1 MIELVNNQ
9 KVDIKKLEILE
20 YDELAEICA
29 KNKFRCVNCAA
40 IPYETDEDNKVKKI
54 RVFYV
59 VSNNLFYFL
68 SSSVLDLSLKYNAIS
83 SKLASWVNFER
94 ELYENYNV
102 KFVNHPFLKPIR
114 FAHNRA
120 IDMEL
125 QDYPFFKINGEG
137 IHEVGVGP
145 VHAGVIEPGH
155 FRFMCRG
162 EKIDHLEIQ
171 LGYQHRGITELL
183 KNKSIWQL
191 KTLIESIAGDSTVI
205 NGTLYA
211 SSVES
216 LAQIRIPERAAA
228 IRVIGIELE
237 RAALHFSTL
246 SGIAND
252 VAYLTG
258 AAFAGAT
265 RTYVIN
271 SLQSICGNRFGHA
284 LIGIGGVNFDI
295 DEKLRDELIATLTM
309 VKNRAI
315 TLEENMLNSPSVL
328 TRLENTGVITNE
340 TARKTGFTGVTAKA
354 AGLNIDCRRLANNV
368 FYNKYCD
375 ELFEHYPK
383 NGDVLSRA
391 RQRFVEIKYSLD
403 MVLDILKNLPSGAI
417 KAEFD
422 LSQIQIPAD
431 TLIFSFGEGPRGE
444 NSHLLITD
452 NQGEKAASYIP
463 RDPSFVNWLALAL
476 SVRGNQISDF
486 PICNKSF
493 DLSYCGSDL

>member
-1 MIELVNNQ
+1 MIELANNQ
-9 KVDIKKLEILE
+9 QVDIATLEILN
-20 YDELAEICA
+20 YDELAEICV
-29 KNKFRCVNCAA
+29 KNKFRCVNCCAV
-40 IPYETDEDNKVKKI
+40 PFEFDDENNLKKI

-68 SSSVLDLSLKYNAIS
+68 TSVVFDLKEKYNAVS
-83 SKLASWVNFER
+83 AKLSSWVNFER
-94 ELYENYNV
+94 EIYEDYGIE
-102 KFVNHPFLKPIR
+102 FVNHPFLKPVR
-114 FAHNRA
+114 FAHNRKV
-120 IDMEL
+120 DMKL
-125 QDYPFFKINGEG
+125 SDYPFFKINGEG
-137 IHEVGVGP
+137 VHEVGVGP

-171 LGYQHRGITELL
+171 LGYQHRGISELL
-183 KNKSIWQL
+183 KKRSLWQL
-191 KTLIESIAGDSTVI
+191 KTVIESIASDSTVI
-205 NGTLYA
+205 NSSLYA
-211 SSVES
+211 SSIEA
-216 LAQIRIPERAAA
+216 LAKIRISERAKA

-237 RAALHFSTL
+237 RVALHFSTL

-271 SLQSICGNRFGHA
+271 SLQSICGNRFGHG
-284 LIGIGGVNFDI
+284 LVGIGGVNFDI
-295 DEKLRDELIATLTM
+295 DDKLRDELVATLQM
-309 VKNRAI
+309 VYERAV

-328 TRLENTGVITNE
+328 TRLENTGTISHE
-340 TARKTGFTGVTAKA
+340 TARKAGFTGVTAKA
-354 AGLNIDCRRLANNV
+354 AGLNIDCRRHMGNA

-375 ELFEHYPK
+375 ELFEHYSRT
-383 NGDVLSRA
+383 GDVLSRT
-391 RQRFVEIKYSLD
+391 RQRFLEIKYSLS
-403 MVLDILKNLPSGAI
+403 MVLDMLKNLPAGEI
-417 KAEFD
+417 KVPCNMQD
-422 LSQIQIPAD
+422 MQIPAN
-431 TLIFSFGEGPRGE
+431 TLVFSFGEGPRGE
-444 NSHLLITD
+444 NSHIVITD
-452 NQGEKAASYIP
+452 NKGEKATAYIP

>member
-1 MIELVNNQ
+1 MIELSNNQ
-9 KVDIKKLEILE
+9 VVDIAALEITE
-20 YDELAEICA
+20 YDQLAEVCA
-29 KNKFRCVNCAA
+29 KNKFRCVNSCV
-40 IPYETDEDNKVKKI
+40 IPYEYDSEGELKKI
-54 RVFYV
+54 QVFYV

-68 SSSVLDLSLKYNAIS
+68 TSAVLELGKEYNSIGA
-83 SKLASWVNFER
+83 KLASWVNFER
-94 ELYENYNV
+94 EIYEDYGV
-102 KFVNHPFLKPIR
+102 RFVNHPFLKPVR
-114 FAHNRA
+114 FSHNRA

-125 QDYPFFKINGEG
+125 KDYPFFKINGEG

-171 LGYQHRGITELL
+171 LGYQHRGISELL
-183 KNKSIWQL
+183 KNKSILKL
-191 KTLIESIAGDSTVI
+191 KTIIESIAGDSTVI
-205 NGTLYA
+205 NSTLYA
-211 SSVES
+211 SAIEA
-216 LAQIRIPERAAA
+216 LAKIQIPARAAA

-237 RAALHFSTL
+237 RIALHFSTL

-271 SLQSICGNRFGHA
+271 SLQSICGNRFGHG

-295 DEKLRDELIATLTM
+295 DDKLRDELLATLTM
-309 VKNRAI
+309 VLDRAE
-315 TLEENMLNSPSVL
+315 TLEKNMLNSSSVL
-328 TRLENTGVITNE
+328 CRLENTGIVSCDV
-340 TARKTGFTGVTAKA
+340 ARSTGFTGVTAKA
-354 AGLNIDCRRLANNV
+354 AGLNIDSRRHMGNS
-368 FYNKYCD
+368 FYNKYSD
-375 ELFEHYPK
+375 ELFENATR
-383 NGDVLSRA
+383 NGDVHSRA
-391 RQRFVEIKYSLD
+391 CQRFAEIKSSLKMVID
-403 MVLDILKNLPSGAI
+403 MLKNLPEGMI

-422 LSQIQIPAD
+422 LGQIQVAPKS
-431 TLIFSFGEGPRGE
+431 LVFSFGEGPRGE
-444 NSHLLITD
+444 NSHLIVTD
-452 NQGEKAASYIP
+452 DKGEKALSYVP
-463 RDPSFVNWLALAL
+463 RDPSFLNWLALAL

>member
-1 MIELVNNQ
+1 MIELYNNQ
-9 KVDIKKLEILE
+9 KVDVNTLEILQ

-29 KNKFRCVNCAA
+29 KNKFRCVNCAVV
-40 IPYETDEDNKVKKI
+40 PFEYDLENKLQKI

-68 SSSVLDLSLKYNAIS
+68 TSSVLELGKSYNAVS
-83 SKLASWVNFER
+83 AKLASWVNFER
-94 ELYENYNV
+94 EIYENYGV
-102 KFVNHPFLKPIR
+102 KFEKHPFLKPVR
-114 FAHNRA
+114 FAHDRA
-120 IDMEL
+120 VEMKL
-125 QDYPFFKINGEG
+125 SDYPFFKINGEG

-171 LGYQHRGITELL
+171 LGYQHRGITGLL

-191 KTLIESIAGDSTVI
+191 KIIIESIAGDSTVI
-205 NGTLYA
+205 NSTLYA
-211 SSVES
+211 SCIES
-216 LAQIRIPERAAA
+216 LAKIKISERAAA

-252 VAYLTG
+252 VAYLMG

-271 SLQSICGNRFGHA
+271 SLQSICGNRFGHG
-284 LIGIGGVNFDI
+284 LVGIGGVNFDI
-295 DEKLRDELIATLTM
+295 DEKLQKELIATLEM
-309 VKNRAI
+309 VLERAK
-315 TLEENMLNSPSVL
+315 TLEANMLNSPSVL
-328 TRLENTGVITNE
+328 TRLENTGVISHE
-340 TARKTGFTGVTAKA
+340 VARNTGFTGIAAKS
-354 AGLNIDCRRLANNV
+354 AGLNIDCRRHMGNS

-375 ELFEHYPK
+375 ELFEHYPRS
-383 NGDVLSRA
+383 GDVLSRS
-391 RQRFVEIKYSLD
+391 RQRFLEIKYSLA
-403 MVLDILKNLPSGAI
+403 MVLDILKNLPEGEI
-417 KAEFD
+417 KADFD
-422 LSQIQIPAD
+422 LNQIQLPAN
-431 TLIFSFGEGPRGE
+431 TLVFSFGEGPRGE
-444 NSHLLITD
+444 NSHLVVTD
-452 NQGEKAASYIP
+452 ESGAKALTYEP